1 MRSGATRATA
11 AVARSVDVAAQ
22 ISVSTAKRARHIHEF
37 MALGETQ
44 PSLTGPGCK
53 RLSWVDLTASR
64 SPVLFINHT
73 SEASQ
78 NAKFMSSTQNNLSYL
93 VATQDIPPYTEILTS
108 YMEHLDNEVGG
119 GSNGR
124 IPKKQK
130 TNKTTE

>member
-1 MRSGATRATA
+1 M
-11 AVARSVDVAAQ
+11 VARSVADAAQ
-22 ISVSTAKRARHIHEF
+22 ISASTAKRVRHIHEF
-37 MALGETQ
+37 IALRETQ
-44 PSLTGPGCK
+44 PSLTGTGSK

-73 SEASQ
+73 SESSQ

-93 VATQDIPPYTEILTS
+93 VAIKEIPPYTDILTS

-119 GSNGR
+119 GSNVC

-130 TNKTTE
+130 TN

>member
-1 MRSGATRATA
+1 
-11 AVARSVDVAAQ
+11 
-22 ISVSTAKRARHIHEF
+22 

-44 PSLTGPGCK
+44 PSLTGTGSK

-93 VATQDIPPYTEILTS
+93 VATKEIPPYTEILTS

-130 TNKTTE
+130 TTKTTE

>member
-1 MRSGATRATA
+1 
-11 AVARSVDVAAQ
+11 
-22 ISVSTAKRARHIHEF
+22 

-44 PSLTGPGCK
+44 PSLTGAGCK

-93 VATQDIPPYTEILTS
+93 VATKEIPPYTEILTS

-124 IPKKQK
+124 IPKKLKVAK
-130 TNKTTE
+130 TSD

>member
-1 MRSGATRATA
+1 
-11 AVARSVDVAAQ
+11 
-22 ISVSTAKRARHIHEF
+22 

-44 PSLTGPGCK
+44 PSLTGTGCK

-78 NAKFMSSTQNNLSYL
+78 NAKFMSSKEANLSYL
-93 VATQDIPPYTEILTS
+93 VATKEIPPYTEILTS

-119 GSNGR
+119 GSNVR
-124 IPKKQK
+124 IPKKLKLAK
-130 TNKTTE
+130 TNNE